1 MYHVI
6 VWQIFCSVYFKD
18 IYIPEDYEC
27 SFILHQFPNVAPF
40 RCIFFQINL
49 FQNNFYSSSNNF
61 IENVNGTTKLH
72 STSFY
77 FYLFIYVALPFHI

>member
-1 MYHVI
+1 MAN
-6 VWQIFCSVYFKD
+6 IFFYDMYFKD
-18 IYIPEDYEC
+18 IYIPTDSEC
-27 SFILHQFPNVAPF
+27 SFILHQFPNVASL

-49 FQNNFYSSSNNF
+49 FQNNFYSSLNNF